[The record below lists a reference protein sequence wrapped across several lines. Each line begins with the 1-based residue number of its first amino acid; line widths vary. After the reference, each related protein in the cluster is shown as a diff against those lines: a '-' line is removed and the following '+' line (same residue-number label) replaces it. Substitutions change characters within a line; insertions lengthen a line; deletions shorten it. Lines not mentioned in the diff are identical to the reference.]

1 MIYAANFKC
10 NHTRKSY
17 EIYAKELDCIIKN
30 HKISD
35 EIIVFPNSASFLNG
49 NFSFIQGAQNF
60 YPCKNGAFTGEI
72 GQEILDEFHINTV
85 LIGHCERR
93 NLGESDEF
101 IKEKFEFGVL
111 NEYKIILCIGEN
123 LDIKMRGKTREF
135 LASQLDLI
143 DLNYKNLILAYEP
156 IWAIGTGKSAKIED
170 ISEILSFLAT
180 LFNGKIL
187 YGGSVNSKNIA
198 QIKQIKHC
206 SGVLVGS
213 ASLEI
218 KTFCELFL

>member
-17 EIYAKELDCIIKN
+17 EIYAKKLDCIVKN
-30 HKISD
+30 LSD

-85 LIGHCERR
+85 LIGHSERR

-101 IKEKFEFGVL
+101 IKTKFDFAKANG
-111 NEYKIILCIGEN
+111 YKIILCIGEN
-123 LDIKMRGKTREF
+123 LDIKTHGQTKEF

-143 DLNYKNLILAYEP
+143 DLNYNNLILAYEP
-156 IWAIGTGKSAKIED
+156 IWAIGTGKSAEIAD
-170 ISEILSFLAT
+170 IIDILSFLAT
-180 LFNGKIL
+180 LFSGKIL
-187 YGGSVNSKNIA
+187 YGGSVNSTNIA
-198 QIKQIKHC
+198 QITQILHC

-213 ASLEI
+213 ASLEVA
-218 KTFCELFL
+218 KFSELFIK

>member
-17 EIYAKELDCIIKN
+17 EIYANELNSIINN
-30 HKISD
+30 HKITD

-49 NFSFIQGAQNF
+49 DFNFIQGAQNF

-101 IKEKFEFGVL
+101 IKEKFEFGVS
-111 NEYKIILCIGEN
+111 NGYKIILCIGEN
-123 LDIKMRGKTREF
+123 LDIKMRGKTKEF

-143 DLNYKNLILAYEP
+143 DLSYKNLILAYEP
-156 IWAIGTGKSAKIED
+156 IWAIGTGKSAKISD
-170 ISEILSFLAT
+170 ISEILSFLST
-180 LFNGKIL
+180 LFSGKIL

-218 KTFCELFL
+218 NKFSELFV